1 LPLEEKESNY
11 PNREIIF
18 LYKDFK
24 IALVIP
30 AHNEERLIR
39 PTLES
44 VPPIIDRVYVVDD
57 ASQDNTKEVVLD
69 YAQDD
74 ERVHLISHEFNRGV
88 GAAIITGYKQS
99 SCDDFDVAVVV
110 GGDNQMPL
118 EMVDELIDPVVSGD
132 VDYTKG
138 NRFLMPQ
145 RGLDGM
151 PWTRFIGN
159 SLISITTKMASG
171 YYKIY
176 DVVDG
181 YTAISKRA
189 IDMIDWGKA
198 WQGYGYPMDFLV
210 RLNAYGLKVKDVPR
224 RAIYLEGE
232 RQSQIKGFDYALKVT
247 PMLIKGFFWR
257 LLSKYLV
264 RDFHPL
270 FFFFLLG
277 FSLMPAGVLL
287 GGWLI
292 YKQVVGIGVSGPES
306 VLCALT
312 IIMGIQ
318 FLLFAMLYDM
328 QESE

>member
-1 LPLEEKESNY
+1 V
-11 PNREIIF
+11 
-18 LYKDFK
+18 YKDKK
-24 IALVIP
+24 ISLVIP
-30 AHNEERLIR
+30 AHNEERLIG
-39 PTLES
+39 PTLEG
-44 VPPIIDRVYVVDD
+44 VPETIDRVYVIDD
-57 ASQDNTKEVVLD
+57 ASQDSTCEVVEK
-69 YAQDD
+69 YA
-74 ERVHLISHEFNRGV
+74 LIDPRIELIRHEVNKGV
-88 GAAIITGYKQS
+88 GAAIITGYQRS
-99 SCDDFDVAVVV
+99 SADGYDIAVVV

-118 EMVDELIDPVVSGD
+118 EVVEELLEPVASGE

-145 RGLDGM
+145 VGLDGM

-159 SLISITTKMASG
+159 ALISIMTKMASG

-189 IDMIDWGKA
+189 IDLIDWGKA
-198 WQGYGYPMDFLV
+198 WKGYGYPMDFLV

-232 RQSQIKGFDYALKVT
+232 RQSQIKGVNYALRVT
-247 PMLIKGFFWR
+247 PMMVRGFFWR

-270 FFFFLLG
+270 LFFYIFGLL
-277 FSLMPAGVLL
+277 LLPLGVLY
-287 GGWLI
+287 GGFLV
-292 YKQVVGIGVSGPES
+292 YQQFTGEGVTGPRSVV
-306 VLCALT
+306 CALM

>member
-1 LPLEEKESNY
+1 V
-11 PNREIIF
+11 
-18 LYKDFK
+18 YKDKK
-24 IALVIP
+24 ISLVIP
-30 AHNEERLIR
+30 AHNEERLIG
-39 PTLES
+39 PTLEG
-44 VPPIIDRVYVVDD
+44 VPETIDRVYVIDD
-57 ASQDNTKEVVLD
+57 ASQDSTCEVVEK
-69 YAQDD
+69 YA
-74 ERVHLISHEFNRGV
+74 LIDPRIELIRHEVNKGV
-88 GAAIITGYKQS
+88 GAAIITGYQRS
-99 SCDDFDVAVVV
+99 SADGYDIAVVV

-118 EMVDELIDPVVSGD
+118 EVVEELLEPVASGE

-145 RGLDGM
+145 VGLDGM

-159 SLISITTKMASG
+159 ALISIMTKMASG

-189 IDMIDWGKA
+189 IDLVDWGKA
-198 WQGYGYPMDFLV
+198 WKGYGYPMDFLV
-210 RLNAYGLKVKDVPR
+210 RLNAYGLKVKDIPR

-232 RQSQIKGFDYALKVT
+232 RQSQIKGVNYALRVT
-247 PMLIKGFFWR
+247 PMMVRGFFWR

-270 FFFFLLG
+270 LFFYIFGLL
-277 FSLMPAGVLL
+277 LLPLGVLY
-287 GGWLI
+287 GGFLV
-292 YKQVVGIGVSGPES
+292 YQQFTGEGVTGPRSVV
-306 VLCALT
+306 CALM